1 MQIRIV
7 GKSLGMVGQNLSF
20 KKEDFFGLKPEE
32 SIIQIGN
39 GKENGTIRTDRFEF
53 PIKYVGSIICQ
64 FDKPEKMFAFL
75 LPKKI
80 DDEDIY
86 LLYGTTGSEIFTEA
100 LLSKKDRTTG
110 KTTGYMRFY
119 APVFTKANS

>member
-1 MQIRIV
+1 MQIKIV
-7 GKSLGMVGQNLSF
+7 GKSLGMTGQNLHF

-39 GKENGTIRTDRFEF
+39 GKENGTIRTDLFEF

-75 LPKKI
+75 LPQKI

-86 LLYGTTGSEIFTEA
+86 LLYGTTGNEIFTEA

-110 KTTGYMRFY
+110 QTTGYMRFY
-119 APVFTKANS
+119 APVFVRTSS